1 MQKYSGYGVKQ
12 LCINNI
18 CKQQNRIMQYSIIYK
33 KRIEDLDD
41 YKKDLETL
49 YLPFPDAI
57 K

>member
-1 MQKYSGYGVKQ
+1 
-12 LCINNI
+12 
-18 CKQQNRIMQYSIIYK
+18 MQYSIIYK